1 MKKLLKV
8 RRKNPLMK
16 SQKKMMMREP
26 QGFKKKLNLSMKIQR
41 KHLQTSLIQVKIL
54 AMIT

>member
-1 MKKLLKV
+1 
-8 RRKNPLMK
+8 MK

-26 QGFKKKLNLSMKIQR
+26 QGFKKKLNHSMKIQR